1 MFYLFFLIL
10 QQKELSI
17 IKIQMKM
24 KHYFLISMLALSSAA
39 ALTSCSNND
48 VDFYDPAK
56 IEADHKQKYADNFVA
71 KYGEISSTQKWD
83 FTTGEVQLTRGFT
96 SISVQVLDQ
105 GIDWGDVSQIKTT
118 VKDSRWLYS
127 EIQIPGGV
135 EKNAQLLD
143 AMVQTLPEKKKQTGK
158 PAVLVAPASGFYIFP
173 LFSGG
178 CLTFDLKVKVG
189 DQEPVLV
196 FSKDW
201 INFQTINGMAKDTIY
216 ADGSPINMKGV
227 YIQAP
232 VGTPVEVY
240 IDNIYDHT
248 PVSAS
253 KGRAFPSPC
262 GTTNGRAVYVDIP
275 EGIKPELNGI
285 ELKENAMVKYI
296 GIEDITN
303 PAPQTGDDD
312 FNDVV
317 LAVVGNPDIPQES
330 IITQDKYEVPTTRTK
345 RYMIEDLGAID
356 DFDFNDVV
364 VDVEENT
371 VTTHTVTYENGVLKT
386 DVVSNVTSAP
396 GKAIIRCMGGTLD
409 FELTIGNTTWV
420 KSEKGFNVTKMYNSQ
435 GAIDY
440 DAKLAEFE
448 VTGWNYDANNV
459 GMKVN
464 GENGQVYNIT
474 FPRAGTAPMIIAV
487 DPTQPWMTERTSVP
501 RDWFYE

>member
-1 MFYLFFLIL
+1 
-10 QQKELSI
+10 
-17 IKIQMKM
+17 M
-24 KHYFLISMLALSSAA
+24 KHYFLISMLALSSAT

-48 VDFYDPAK
+48 VDLFDPAQ
-56 IEADHKQKYADNFVA
+56 IEAAQKQKYSDNFVA
-71 KYGEISSTQKWD
+71 KYGEISPTKKWD

-105 GIDWGDVSQIKTT
+105 GIDWGDVSKIKTT

-201 INFQTINGMAKDTIY
+201 VNFQTINGMAKDNVY

-253 KGRAFPSPC
+253 
-262 GTTNGRAVYVDIP
+262 
-275 EGIKPELNGI
+275 
-285 ELKENAMVKYI
+285 
-296 GIEDITN
+296 
-303 PAPQTGDDD
+303 
-312 FNDVV
+312 
-317 LAVVGNPDIPQES
+317 
-330 IITQDKYEVPTTRTK
+330 
-345 RYMIEDLGAID
+345 
-356 DFDFNDVV
+356 
-364 VDVEENT
+364 
-371 VTTHTVTYENGVLKT
+371 
-386 DVVSNVTSAP
+386 
-396 GKAIIRCMGGTLD
+396 
-409 FELTIGNTTWV
+409 
-420 KSEKGFNVTKMYNSQ
+420 
-435 GAIDY
+435 
-440 DAKLAEFE
+440 
-448 VTGWNYDANNV
+448 
-459 GMKVN
+459 
-464 GENGQVYNIT
+464 
-474 FPRAGTAPMIIAV
+474 
-487 DPTQPWMTERTSVP
+487 
-501 RDWFYE
+501 